1 MERIQHAAD
10 VDQQRVVVRPA
21 LACAGQH
28 GLEAAGLGCG
38 RATHVERMHHGSQA
52 RETPIVLQAEAR
64 QQYLERHPLAH
75 VRESRAV
82 EIETQRI
89 GRAVCCGVQPQE
101 ARVRVDKTLDQPGT
115 RHAVHPEMAA
125 CGPDSP
131 LVLHAITPSN
141 AAGHRLR
148 LAG

>member
-1 MERIQHAAD
+1 MGMERIQHAAD

-64 QQYLERHPLAH
+64 QQYLERHRSEEHTSELQ
-75 VRESRAV
+75 SR
-82 EIETQRI
+82 QYL
-89 GRAVCCGVQPQE
+89 VC
-101 ARVRVDKTLDQPGT
+101 
-115 RHAVHPEMAA
+115 
-125 CGPDSP
+125 
-131 LVLHAITPSN
+131 
-141 AAGHRLR
+141 RL
-148 LAG
+148 LLEKKKKKNTTK